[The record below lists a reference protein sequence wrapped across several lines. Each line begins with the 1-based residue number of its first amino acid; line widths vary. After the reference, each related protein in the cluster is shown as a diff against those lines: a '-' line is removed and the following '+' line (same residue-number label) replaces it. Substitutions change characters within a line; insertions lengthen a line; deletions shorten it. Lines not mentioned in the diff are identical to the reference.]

1 MVNRE
6 GTFVC
11 QSFESESFSDLLI
24 RSGFLG
30 SDWTFQN
37 FKGKKP
43 LELGLFFFFLKIS
56 INTISMYVFVDGNCL
71 VIFINNWKSQ
81 GSFSCVLQNF
91 ILYMY
96 FLYWWSEVCYFTWT
110 PCLTEIEQQRTEEKS
125 GRGLYLQ
132 NC

>member
-43 LELGLFFFFLKIS
+43 LELGLFFFF
-56 INTISMYVFVDGNCL
+56 
-71 VIFINNWKSQ
+71 
-81 GSFSCVLQNF
+81 
-91 ILYMY
+91 
-96 FLYWWSEVCYFTWT
+96 
-110 PCLTEIEQQRTEEKS
+110 P
-125 GRGLYLQ
+125 
-132 NC
+132 